1 MCILPIR
8 CYTCNKVIGGK
19 WNPYQNML
27 NDGIESKN
35 ALDNLGLKRICC
47 RRMILGHVELI
58 DNLLKYLEPNNTLT
72 SGQIYV
78 FKE

>member
-19 WNPYQNML
+19 WDPYQNML
-27 NDGIESKN
+27 NDGIEPKN
-35 ALDNLGLKRICC
+35 ALDNLGLNRICC

-58 DNLLKYLEPNNTLT
+58 DNLLKYVQPNNT
-72 SGQIYV
+72 GQIYV

>member
-19 WNPYQNML
+19 WDPYQNML
-27 NDGIESKN
+27 NDGIEPKE
-35 ALDNLGLKRICC
+35 ALDNLRLKRICC
-47 RRMILGHVELI
+47 RRMLLGHVELI
-58 DNLLKYLEPNNTLT
+58 DNLLKYVEPNNT
-72 SGQIYV
+72 GQIYV

>member
-19 WNPYQNML
+19 WDTYQNML
-27 NDGIESKN
+27 NDGIEPKD
-35 ALDNLGLKRICC
+35 ALDNLELKRICC

-58 DNLLKYLEPNNTLT
+58 DNLLKYSEQINT
-72 SGQIYV
+72 GEIYV
-78 FKE
+78 FKK

>member
-1 MCILPIR
+1 
-8 CYTCNKVIGGK
+8 
-19 WNPYQNML
+19 ML

-58 DNLLKYLEPNNTLT
+58 ENLLKYVEPNNTVT

-78 FKE
+78 LKNN

>member
-19 WNPYQNML
+19 WDIYQNML
-27 NDGIESKN
+27 NDGIEPKD
-35 ALDNLGLKRICC
+35 ALDNLELKRICC

-58 DNLLKYLEPNNTLT
+58 DNLLKYSEQINT
-72 SGQIYV
+72 GEIYV
-78 FKE
+78 FKK